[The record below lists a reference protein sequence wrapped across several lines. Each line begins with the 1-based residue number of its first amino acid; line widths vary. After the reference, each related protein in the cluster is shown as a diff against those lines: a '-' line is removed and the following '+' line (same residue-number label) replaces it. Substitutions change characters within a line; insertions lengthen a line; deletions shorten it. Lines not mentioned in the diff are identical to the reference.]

1 MYNVLISAMFVRKK
15 SEDLVVA
22 GKLLMEM
29 MARGFLPRKFTY
41 NRVLNGLALTGNQE
55 FGQATHKLF
64 WVFLACF
71 LARRIR
77 KKKDGEI
84 SGGAGHEFLTIET
97 YM

>member
-64 WVFLACF
+64 WVFF
-71 LARRIR
+71 SMFSG
-77 KKKDGEI
+77 KKDKEEEGW
-84 SGGAGHEFLTIET
+84 GDKWRCWT
-97 YM
+97 